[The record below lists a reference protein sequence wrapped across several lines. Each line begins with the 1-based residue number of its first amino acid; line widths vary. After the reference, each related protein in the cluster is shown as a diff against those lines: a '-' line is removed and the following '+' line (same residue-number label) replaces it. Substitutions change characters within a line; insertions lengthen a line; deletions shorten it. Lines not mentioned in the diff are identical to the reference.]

1 MKGQYKKR
9 KKASHKLGKQC
20 TTHTADKEL
29 YPEYIKDP
37 YTATSNKIKV
47 NFNKSEDVAAQEGV
61 CATADTYKEGCPRGS
76 VCVAREQNQKA
87 S

>member
-37 YTATSNKIKV
+37 YTATSKRPP
-47 NFNKSEDVAAQEGV
+47 NKSEDVAAQEGV
-61 CATADTYKEGCPRGS
+61 CAIADTYKEGCPRGS
-76 VCVAREQNQKA
+76 VCVPREQNQKA